1 MSVLV
6 WRVWSQ
12 TRVFR
17 FSHSRGEGTGAVV
30 TTGNT
35 SAPHPAQLTICTDF
49 YLTLVDKTRIFRK
62 HKIVSLKIKSDFH
75 CWIQI
80 HLANS
85 DCR

>member
-6 WRVWSQ
+6 CRVWSQ

-30 TTGNT
+30 TGGNT

-49 YLTLVDKTRIFRK
+49 YLTLVDKTRIFREQDCIILQ
-62 HKIVSLKIKSDFH
+62 HLSDLY
-75 CWIQI
+75 WIL
-80 HLANS
+80 LANS
-85 DCR
+85 DRR